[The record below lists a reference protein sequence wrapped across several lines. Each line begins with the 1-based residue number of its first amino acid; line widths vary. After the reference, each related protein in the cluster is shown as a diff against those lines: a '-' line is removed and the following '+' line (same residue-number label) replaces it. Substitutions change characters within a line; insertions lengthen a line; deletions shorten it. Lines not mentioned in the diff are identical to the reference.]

1 MPLISPSP
9 NWKKLDPAVFLRIH
23 RATLLN
29 VNFVEEVS
37 SWFGGGMIVRLK
49 DGKRT
54 ELQIARDR
62 LKEVKDR
69 LEF

>member
-1 MPLISPSP
+1 LDISISELAE
-9 NWKKLDPAVFLRIH
+9 KLDPAVFVRIH

-29 VNFVEEVS
+29 VHYVDEVS
-37 SWFGGGMIVRLK
+37 LWFGGGLVVRLK

-62 LKEVKDR
+62 LKEVKER

>member
-1 MPLISPSP
+1 MTISELEG
-9 NWKKLDPAVFLRIH
+9 KLDPAVFIRIH

-29 VNFVEEVS
+29 LHYVEEVS
-37 SWFGGGMIVRLK
+37 SWFGGGLVVRLK

-62 LKEVKDR
+62 LKAVRER
-69 LEF
+69 LDF